1 MNILDKFY
9 SFAPKNEKFYPRK
22 LKLPKNKSFFLTGPR
37 GSGKSA
43 LIFNYLSNLD
53 KNSYLYIDCIDPLFI
68 LEELQSDILEDFI
81 IQENIKTLVLDHFYE
96 GFLESFPKVN
106 QLIIVSKDKIKSN
119 LESFFLYPL
128 DFEEFINFEPGL
140 NIAST
145 FTQFS
150 KKGSL
155 PKVAVT
161 NNYQIA
167 QKEFFF
173 EKFDAQE
180 GKVMLILSLFQAKVT
195 TPHQIYQKAKDYF
208 KISKDWLYKT
218 IKNYEQEG
226 VIFQIPTLNKG
237 FGKKLIIYDFAFSS
251 YLNKYQTFLTTLDS
265 IVAIALIKKRKN
277 IIASTS
283 PLGYLLNNQLILI
296 APFDSEES
304 FWIKAQNNF
313 GFFTKNKIKKITIIT
328 VSNSFEF
335 SIKNIKF
342 IALPFFEWV
351 VGIGENDLL

>member
-9 SFAPKNEKFYPRK
+9 SFSPKNEKFYPRK
-22 LKLPKNKSFFLTGPR
+22 LKLPKNESFILTGPR

-43 LIFNYLSNLD
+43 LIFNYLQNLN
-53 KNSYLYIDCIDPLFI
+53 KNDYLYIDCLDPLFI

-81 IQENIKTLVLDHFYE
+81 RQENIKTLILDHFYE
-96 GFLESFPKVN
+96 GFLETFPKVEH
-106 QLIIVSKDKIKSN
+106 LIIVSKDLIN
-119 LESFFLYPL
+119 LNLKKYFLFPL
-128 DFEEFINFEPGL
+128 DFEEFINFEPHL
-140 NIAST
+140 SQASV

-155 PKVAVT
+155 PKIAIS

-180 GKVMLILSLFQAKVT
+180 GKVMLILSLFQAKIT

-218 IKNYEQEG
+218 IKNYEKEG

-237 FGKKLIIYDFAFSS
+237 FGKKLIIYDFAFSN

-265 IVAIALIKKRKN
+265 IIAIALIKKRKN
-277 IIASTS
+277 IVASNL
-283 PLGYLLNNQLILI
+283 PLGYLMQNEFILI

-313 GFFTKNKIKKITIIT
+313 GFFTKNKIKKITVIT

-335 SIKNIKF
+335 NIKNISF
-342 IALPFFEWV
+342 SALPFYEWV
-351 VGIGENDLL
+351 VGL